1 MTGQVWDQYGARD
14 GLVIDRDG
22 REEGACASEGDAV
35 AEESSDSVERE
46 GGGVHVLGGLAD
58 LVVHVQGVQASKL
71 PQGDVFDQVVSFD
84 GHVERPWP
92 SRGPEQGSELVLV
105 VRLCHEHLSP
115 AKAAAYHA

>member
-1 MTGQVWDQYGARD
+1 
-14 GLVIDRDG
+14 
-22 REEGACASEGDAV
+22 
-35 AEESSDSVERE
+35 
-46 GGGVHVLGGLAD
+46 
-58 LVVHVQGVQASKL
+58 L